1 MSLTVMSPIKSK
13 VERWLKRL
21 AEQLHRYSNKIPKP
35 TEIAMKVEWCQT
47 WSTTFR
53 NLFASFCTQ
62 QYIDL
67 FAIITGIWELSF
79 LHGRILK
86 LSHNTLRCTLTLAAP
101 NKIEE
106 SRGFP
111 VKQRSFM
118 SNQAADWD
126 GIAAWM
132 GLWQWWYLLRNR
144 VFQFFYLPCLIMIL
158 L

>member
-1 MSLTVMSPIKSK
+1 MPNMKHYIQEFVC
-13 VERWLKRL
+13 
-21 AEQLHRYSNKIPKP
+21 QLLHSAVHN
-35 TEIAMKVEWCQT
+35 
-47 WSTTFR
+47 
-53 NLFASFCTQ
+53 
-62 QYIDL
+62 L

-118 SNQAADWD
+118 SNQAAD
-126 GIAAWM
+126 
-132 GLWQWWYLLRNR
+132 
-144 VFQFFYLPCLIMIL
+144 
-158 L
+158 